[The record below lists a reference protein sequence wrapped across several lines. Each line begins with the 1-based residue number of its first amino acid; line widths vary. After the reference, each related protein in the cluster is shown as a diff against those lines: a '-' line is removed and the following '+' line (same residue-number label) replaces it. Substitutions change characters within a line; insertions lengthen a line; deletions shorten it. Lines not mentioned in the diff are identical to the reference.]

1 MKRESKKEGRR
12 ILVATSDKN
21 EECRICR
28 YLSEDMGHKVKVVD
42 DGKEAIKDI
51 LGSRVDLAVIDLE
64 LNKVP
69 GLGVID
75 EIKRSKL
82 EIPLIVISGD
92 STVQTGSRV
101 AEKGVFYYLYKPV
114 EMEMLGEVV
123 DAALKR
129 FSKKGAVKGF

>member
-1 MKRESKKEGRR
+1 MKKEVIRECKQ

-114 EMEMLGEVV
+114 EMKMLGEVV

-129 FSKKGAVKGF
+129 FLKKGAAKGR